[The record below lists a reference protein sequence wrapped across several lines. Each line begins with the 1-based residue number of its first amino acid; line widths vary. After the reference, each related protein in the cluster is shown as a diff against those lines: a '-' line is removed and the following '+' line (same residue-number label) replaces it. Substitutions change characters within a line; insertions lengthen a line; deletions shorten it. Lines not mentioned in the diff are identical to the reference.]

1 MSATSLKAVR
11 FLLAPAEV
19 GERMAGGCARAAQ
32 RLRSSRTT
40 PSKLRM

>member
-1 MSATSLKAVR
+1 MSAMVLKAVR
-11 FLLAPAEV
+11 FLLAPAEI
-19 GERMAGGCARAAQ
+19 GERMAGGWGHAAQ